1 MGVVSSM
8 STAIS
13 GLEANGEML
22 SVISDNIVNA
32 NTTGF
37 KSSRTEFNS
46 LVASDL
52 MQAAGGEQIG
62 QGARVAGITNLFT
75 QGSLTRTNRATDM
88 AINGTGFFVVKNDNG
103 VAYTRDGSFRFD
115 KDGWLTSLS
124 GHKVQAYRAT
134 PDGKIGG
141 RLEDVR
147 LDFKA
152 IPAKATTKVNM
163 YCNLDARVA
172 PGNALDLAYPEESSQ
187 FTSAMQVYDSVGNA
201 HSVSVYF
208 NRTSEANWEWYAM
221 ADGGELNGGTEGKAE
236 AIAKGMLTFDQM
248 GKLASS
254 DQQTLNTSFKGGAIP
269 DQELIFD
276 FGDALDKEGT
286 GVRGTTQYG
295 SNNVVFKNTQD
306 GYAAGTLSD
315 TIVDSDGIISGV
327 YSNGEN
333 RIMGQMAIA
342 RFDST
347 EKLAKIGNNQFIE
360 TPQSGQPLTGK
371 PKTNGRG
378 AVQTRSLE
386 HSNVDLA
393 SEFVEMIRAQRGFQ
407 ASAKSITSAD
417 QMLEEV
423 INLRGR

>member
-52 MQAAGGEQIG
+52 MQASGGEQIG
-62 QGARVAGITNLFT
+62 QGARAAGITSLFT

-88 AINGTGFFVVKNDNG
+88 AINGTGFFVVKGDNG
-103 VAYTRDGSFRFD
+103 TAYTRDGSFRFD
-115 KDGWLTSLS
+115 KDGWMTTLS
-124 GHKVQAYRAT
+124 GHRVQAYRAT

-141 RLEDVR
+141 RMEDVR

-152 IPAKATTKVNM
+152 IPAKATAKVDM
-163 YCNLDARVA
+163 FVNLDARMP
-172 PGNALDLAYPEESSQ
+172 PGTALNLDYPEESSQ
-187 FTSAMQVYDSVGNA
+187 FTTAMQVYDSVGNA
-201 HSVSVYF
+201 HSVSLYF
-208 NRTSEANWEWYAM
+208 NRTTEANWEWYAM
-221 ADGGELNGGTEGKAE
+221 VDGSELNGGTNGKAE
-236 AIAKGMLTFDQM
+236 AISKGTLTFDQT
-248 GKLASS
+248 GKLMSS
-254 DQQTLNTSFKGGAIP
+254 DQQVLNTSFSGGAIP
-269 DQELIFD
+269 DQALEFN
-276 FGDALDKEGT
+276 FGDPIDKEGT
-286 GVRGTTQYG
+286 GQKGTTQYG
-295 SNNVVFKNTQD
+295 SNNVTFRNTQD
-306 GYAAGTLSD
+306 GYSAGTLSD

-333 RIMGQMAIA
+333 RLLGQMAVA
-342 RFDST
+342 RFDAT
-347 EKLAKIGNNQFIE
+347 EKLAKVGNNQFIE
-360 TPQSGQPLTGK
+360 TPQSGQPLAGK

-378 AVQTRSLE
+378 AIQTRSLE